1 MKGLRRERDLIG
13 RRGRTKNVYG
23 STFIYGSCSKWEDPA
38 FFSFLFFPFWAIY
51 FSYFRKVDFMF
62 LRFFFLCLVCLWS
75 CFRLSWIFVSEI
87 FEALIYGLQCM
98 RYRERVLSS
107 FIFWIESHQ
116 TSTILSTL
124 LSSVS
129 LNCYLICLLLRSVW
143 FLQIFSRSCFIMIGA
158 AECFYDQWK

>member
-1 MKGLRRERDLIG
+1 M
-13 RRGRTKNVYG
+13 
-23 STFIYGSCSKWEDPA
+23 
-38 FFSFLFFPFWAIY
+38 
-51 FSYFRKVDFMF
+51 
-62 LRFFFLCLVCLWS
+62 CLVCLWS

-124 LSSVS
+124 LSSAS

-143 FLQIFSRSCFIMIGA
+143 FLQTHLDTWQYLFWHKIFSRSCFVMIGA
-158 AECFYDQWK
+158 GVQLNVFMINGNRASPFSIVRTYLNPTYLFRVLQTWGRDDMGGVILISGFSFIYFLHFN